1 MLIGKIML
9 VSKIINII
17 GCMLCIFAARKSA
30 KEGNTCM
37 TILFCTFILGFWNGA
52 LV

>member
-1 MLIGKIML
+1 MMLFG
-9 VSKIINII
+9 KIINII
-17 GCMLCIFAARKSA
+17 GGILCIFAARKFA

-37 TILFCTFILGFWNGA
+37 TILFCTFTLGFWNGV